1 MITGIHK
8 DIEVMK
14 TEMRE
19 KSVALVGPALY
30 MAGIGLGNEIDSH
43 DIVIRLNRG
52 MESVS
57 KYSEDVGTRTDI
69 LYSCLI
75 EKKANAGIID
85 VDYYKGLNLK
95 MIVAPPHSNFVGY
108 SETTRFHDLVPTPKV
123 EEISEHVPVRI
134 VDADFHADLAREVSC
149 KPNTGFMAIY
159 DILRAEPKSLSIYG
173 FSFYLDGFMPGVKS
187 GVIEERGETEEEFAI
202 KCYISKRHIQENMWK
217 YAKQTLRNN
226 PKVKLDPELEK
237 ILNLEIFGKEEYGK
251 N

>member
-85 VDYYKGLNLK
+85 IDYNALHFHFYSNDDKPFEKKKLNIHIWYDENSMLWLK
-95 MIVAPPHSNFVGY
+95 SSYEKLGNWEY
-108 SETTRFHDLVPTPKV
+108 RLK
-123 EEISEHVPVRI
+123 
-134 VDADFHADLAREVSC
+134 
-149 KPNTGFMAIY
+149 K
-159 DILRAEPKSLSIYG
+159 AE
-173 FSFYLDGFMPGVKS
+173 F
-187 GVIEERGETEEEFAI
+187 
-202 KCYISKRHIQENMWK
+202 
-217 YAKQTLRNN
+217 
-226 PKVKLDPELEK
+226 
-237 ILNLEIFGKEEYGK
+237 
-251 N
+251 